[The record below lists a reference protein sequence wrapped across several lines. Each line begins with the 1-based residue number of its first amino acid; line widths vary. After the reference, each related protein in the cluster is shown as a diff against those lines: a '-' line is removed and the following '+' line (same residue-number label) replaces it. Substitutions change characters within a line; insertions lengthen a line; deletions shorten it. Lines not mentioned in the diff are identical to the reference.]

1 MKIDSTEQP
10 ARHTAAIVTRY
21 LCSVTVQETVI
32 RAKQTTGVN
41 RTTNQT
47 ELIRCY

>member
-32 RAKQTTGVN
+32 EPSRQLVSTGRQTKLN
-41 RTTNQT
+41 
-47 ELIRCY
+47 